1 MVMINRTM
9 RRLILAPA
17 LLLSLLGC
25 NQARVDDLESQVA
38 DLQAEISD
46 SHGRVAQLEDE
57 LQDARDTIEASQ
69 SALAD
74 VALQSREVQSASSEL
89 LSIISRFGFDN
100 WQDVVPDIQA
110 AAYSVDSAASALDSR
125 VSNAEIALR

>member
-1 MVMINRTM
+1 MVRTNKIM
-9 RRLILAPA
+9 RRLILTPA
-17 LLLSLLGC
+17 LLLSLVGC

-38 DLQAEISD
+38 DLQAELSD
-46 SHGRVAQLEDE
+46 SHDRVAQLEDE

-69 SALAD
+69 SAFAD

-89 LSIISRFGFDN
+89 LSITSRFGFDN

-110 AAYSVDSAASALDSR
+110 AAYSVDSAASDLDSS
-125 VSNAEIALR
+125 VSNAKIALE

>member
-1 MVMINRTM
+1 M

-17 LLLSLLGC
+17 LVLSLVGC

-38 DLQAEISD
+38 DLQAELSE

-57 LQDARDTIEASQ
+57 LQDARDAIEASQ
-69 SALAD
+69 SALSD

-89 LSIISRFGFDN
+89 LSITSRFGFDN
-100 WQDVVPDIQA
+100 WQDVVPDIQT

-125 VSNAEIALR
+125 VSNAEIALQ